1 MEITF
6 LGLGNMGLPV
16 ALNLVK
22 AGHHVKSAVYKR
34 PDGPEALKAAGG
46 EIFSDVPSALKG
58 SELIFTILPDDV
70 ALLSAMLE
78 PAVLAAVEPGAV
90 LVDMTSCSAQAV
102 SQVAEAYAAKGVAV
116 IDAPVSGGVP
126 SARNAAMTLMCC
138 GDKAAFEKVEP
149 VLHQIGKQIFYLG
162 EKVGTGKMVKS
173 LNNLLCAVNK
183 VALGEAIKIV
193 KANGIDPK
201 AFYDVVCVSSGTS
214 KQFENTFFQVYN
226 EDFTTKFALKL
237 MRKDVD
243 LALGLAEELDVPLS
257 ALVLE
262 RYRQAAAYDE
272 EDSSAVAK
280 L

>member
-22 AGHHVKSAVYKR
+22 AGHRVKSVMHKT
-34 PDGPEALKAAGG
+34 PDGPDALKQAGG
-46 EIFSDVPSALKG
+46 EIFPDIPSALKG
-58 SELIFTILPDDV
+58 SQLIFTILPDDA
-70 ALLSAMLE
+70 ALLGAMLE
-78 PAVLAAVEPGAV
+78 PAVLEAMEPGAV

-102 SQVAEAYAAKGVAV
+102 SKVAEACGARGVTV

-126 SARNAAMTLMCC
+126 SAKSGTMTLMCC
-138 GDKAAFEKVEP
+138 GDRAAFDRVEP
-149 VLHQIGKQIFYLG
+149 VLRQIGRQIFYLG
-162 EKVGTGKMVKS
+162 ETVGSGKMIKS

-183 VALGEAIKIV
+183 VAIGEAAKLIR
-193 KANGIDPK
+193 ANGIDPK
-201 AFYDVVCVSSGTS
+201 AFYDVVCVSSGNS
-214 KQFENTFFQVYN
+214 KQFENTFFQVY
-226 EDFTTKFALKL
+226 EGDFTTKFALKL
-237 MRKDVD
+237 MRKDVE
-243 LALGLAEELDVPLS
+243 LALGLAEDVDVPLS
-257 ALVLE
+257 ELVLE

>member
-22 AGHHVKSAVYKR
+22 AGHHVKSVVYKR

-46 EIFSDVPSALKG
+46 EIFPNVPSALKG
-58 SELIFTILPDDV
+58 SELIFTILPDDA

-78 PAVLAAVEPGAV
+78 PAVLDAVEPGAV

-193 KANGIDPK
+193 KANDIDPK

>member
-16 ALNLVK
+16 ALNLLK
-22 AGHHVKSAVYKR
+22 AGHRVKSVVHKHTE
-34 PDGPEALKAAGG
+34 GPEALKAAGG
-46 EIFSDVPSALKG
+46 EIFADIPGALKG
-58 SELIFTILPDDV
+58 SELIFTILPDDD

-78 PAVLAAVEPGAV
+78 PAVLEAAQPGAV

-102 SQVAEAYAAKGVAV
+102 SRVAEAYAARGVAV

-126 SARNAAMTLMCC
+126 SAKSASMTLMCC
-138 GDKAAFEKVEP
+138 GDRTAFEKVEP
-149 VLHQIGKQIFYLG
+149 VLNQIGKQIFYLG
-162 EKVGTGKMVKS
+162 ETVGAGKMVKS

-183 VALGEAIKIV
+183 VAIGEAVKLV

-201 AFYDVVCVSSGTS
+201 AFYDVVRVSSGNS
-214 KQFENTFFQVYN
+214 KQFENTFFQVYDG
-226 EDFTTKFALKL
+226 DFTTKFALKL

-243 LALGLAEELDVPLS
+243 LAMGLAEGLDVPLS
-257 ALVLE
+257 TLVQE
-262 RYRQAAAYDE
+262 RYHQANAYDD